1 MEAHDFFR
9 GRSTLLTVWLPIV
22 AWGALIFTLSSI
34 PSLHTD
40 LGTWD
45 LILRKCAHVTEY
57 AILAFLL
64 RRAMSTGPAFVVAL
78 AYAASDEYHQ
88 TFVVGREGSPRDVAI
103 DSIGIVVGLLVAR
116 RVLR

>member
-1 MEAHDFFR
+1 M
-9 GRSTLLTVWLPIV
+9 TVWLPLV
-22 AWGALIFTLSSI
+22 LWAGLIFTLSSI
-34 PSLHTD
+34 PSLHSG

-64 RRAMSTGPAFVVAL
+64 RRAVATPWAAAAAFL
-78 AYAASDEYHQ
+78 YACSDEYHHS
-88 TFVVGREGSPRDVAI
+88 FVVGREGRPRDVAI
-103 DSIGIVVGLLVAR
+103 DSIGIVIGLVAAR

>member
-1 MEAHDFFR
+1 MEAHVFR
-9 GRSTLLTVWLPIV
+9 GRSPLLTVWLPILLW
-22 AWGALIFTLSSI
+22 AALIFALSSI
-34 PSLHTD
+34 PSLHSG

-64 RRAMSTGPAFVVAL
+64 RRAVATPWAAAAAFL
-78 AYAASDEYHQ
+78 YACSDEFHQ
-88 TFVVGREGSPRDVAI
+88 SFVVGREGRPRDVAI
-103 DSIGIVVGLLVAR
+103 DSIGIVIGLVAAR

>member
-1 MEAHDFFR
+1 MEAYVFR
-9 GRSTLLTVWLPIV
+9 NRSPLLTVWLPILLW
-22 AWGALIFTLSSI
+22 AGLIFTLSSI
-34 PSLHTD
+34 PSLHSG

-64 RRAMSTGPAFVVAL
+64 RRAVATPWAAAAAFL
-78 AYAASDEYHQ
+78 YACSDEYHQ
-88 TFVVGREGSPRDVAI
+88 SFVVGREGRPRDVAI
-103 DSIGIVVGLLVAR
+103 DSIGIVIGLLAAR

>member
-1 MEAHDFFR
+1 MEAHVFR
-9 GRSTLLTVWLPIV
+9 SRSPLLTVWLPIV
-22 AWGALIFTLSSI
+22 LWAGLIFTLSSI
-34 PSLHTD
+34 PSLHSG

-64 RRAMSTGPAFVVAL
+64 RRALATPWAAAAAFL
-78 AYAASDEYHQ
+78 YACSDEYHQ
-88 TFVVGREGSPRDVAI
+88 SFVVGREGRPRDVAI
-103 DSIGIVVGLLVAR
+103 DSIGIVIGLLAAR

>member
-1 MEAHDFFR
+1 MEAHVFR
-9 GRSTLLTVWLPIV
+9 NRSPLLTVWLPIV
-22 AWGALIFTLSSI
+22 LWAGLIFTLSSI
-34 PSLHTD
+34 PSLHSG

-64 RRAMSTGPAFVVAL
+64 RRAVATPWAAAAAFL
-78 AYAASDEYHQ
+78 YACSDEYHQ
-88 TFVVGREGSPRDVAI
+88 SFVVGREGRPRDVAI
-103 DSIGIVVGLLVAR
+103 DSIGIVIGLLAAR